1 MKIPNNSFAPTE
13 LILPNGY
20 VVRDE
25 LPQCGATNF
34 PNSVGLRFQA
44 EAARE
49 AISQGLI
56 EHSKMTHSDSRLVC
70 QIMDEARRQLGY
82 TD

>member
-1 MKIPNNSFAPTE
+1 M
-13 LILPNGY
+13 ILSNGS
-20 VVRDE
+20 VINDP
-25 LPQCGATNF
+25 LPECALTNF

-56 EHSKMTHSDSRLVC
+56 EHSKMTHVDSRLVC